1 MSDLIRLRR
10 SPRAWGTPRG
20 SPPRPTSVRLL
31 QARSASPEV
40 ALGPAEAPP
49 PPLVVRE
56 TPGSSRHAPPPA
68 PAAPR
73 LSLRRRLSP
82 SGPAPCAALRCPTPR
97 AACCE
102 RKARRRHVLAPLP
115 GGARER
121 GEAAWRGHAGG
132 GPERGAT
139 PLSSGRGLRRGEGRG
154 GQGGGRRGG
163 RASRRDGRRGHGGGG
178 AGARGHHREAHA
190 RVREGAPRPPA
201 GAGVSPPPRRWSG
214 PPPRPSALAACSPC
228 GPLSPLRPRL
238 HFSASCARGREGHG
252 RRSRRPAGLSAPQGR
267 GAHSPPFCTPAQS
280 ATPSAPP
287 PRSRVAVQ
295 SAALAHLPL
304 VASLGLASQGRVGA
318 AGARLSV
325 LLADGRGL
333 AARRA
338 RRAGRRWELRSGP
351 LPRVIP
357 NERRAC
363 WTLTSD
369 HGACSGGSRRSM
381 GSLKGRRTGDG
392 RCLSWR

>member
-154 GQGGGRRGG
+154 GQGGG
-163 RASRRDGRRGHGGGG
+163 ASRGPGFAPGWAPGPRRWRRRSPRSSQRSSR
-178 AGARGHHREAHA
+178 ARA
-190 RVREGAPRPPA
+190 RRCA
-201 GAGVSPPPRRWSG
+201 PPPRRRWRLPAPQAMEWPAS
-214 PPPRPSALAACSPC
+214 PPVRARCVLPLRAPLAA
-228 GPLSPLRPRL
+228 
-238 HFSASCARGREGHG
+238 
-252 RRSRRPAGLSAPQGR
+252 
-267 GAHSPPFCTPAQS
+267 PAQ
-280 ATPSAPP
+280 
-287 PRSRVAVQ
+287 VAF
-295 SAALAHLPL
+295 
-304 VASLGLASQGRVGA
+304 LGFM
-318 AGARLSV
+318 
-325 LLADGRGL
+325 
-333 AARRA
+333 
-338 RRAGRRWELRSGP
+338 RSG
-351 LPRVIP
+351 
-357 NERRAC
+357 
-363 WTLTSD
+363 
-369 HGACSGGSRRSM
+369 
-381 GSLKGRRTGDG
+381 
-392 RCLSWR
+392 